1 MAGEKGDLKQILSNI
16 DQNVT
21 DINTVKTKIKEGMH
35 LLVQVMNSIVTVV
48 LDLKAKDTLLS
59 VDEE

>member
-35 LLVQVMNSIVTVV
+35 LLVEVMNSIVVV
-48 LDLKAKDTLLS
+48 VSDLKENDTFLFAN
-59 VDEE
+59 EE